1 MSLCRNH
8 RIGVS
13 YFVFAVSVCEQLAA
27 VTAFVV
33 FNVSVGCAGFR
44 DIIEILHIV
53 AERISVFDAAGFAN
67 SLIRAGR
74 ITTKVFL
81 IVKLYGAEV
90 AVFADVPVCGF
101 VVVIAVVNI
110 RLAKIEHFK

>member
-1 MSLCRNH
+1 M
-8 RIGVS
+8 
-13 YFVFAVSVCEQLAA
+13 
-27 VTAFVV
+27 
-33 FNVSVGCAGFR
+33 SVGCAGFR

-53 AERISVFDAAGFAN
+53 TERISVFDAAGFAN
-67 SLIRAGR
+67 SLISAGR
-74 ITTKVFL
+74 ITAKVVL

>member
-1 MSLCRNH
+1 MSRCRNY
-8 RIGVS
+8 RIGGG
-13 YFVFAVSVCEQLAA
+13 YFIFAVSVCEQLVA

-33 FNVSVGCAGFR
+33 FNVSVCFAGGGNGI
-44 DIIEILHIV
+44 DLCHV
-53 AERISVFDAAGFAN
+53 VTERISVFDAAGFAN
-67 SLIRAGR
+67 SLISTGR
-74 ITTKVFL
+74 ITAKVVL

>member
-1 MSLCRNH
+1 M
-8 RIGVS
+8 
-13 YFVFAVSVCEQLAA
+13 
-27 VTAFVV
+27 
-33 FNVSVGCAGFR
+33 SVGCAGFR
-44 DIIEILHIV
+44 DIIEIQLIV

-74 ITTKVFL
+74 ITAKMVL
-81 IVKLYGAEV
+81 IVKLYGADV

-110 RLAKIEHFK
+110 CLARIEHFK